1 VSDELVI
8 HVNIGEAADVIT
20 PADVGQAII
29 AVAEAEDINGGEISI
44 TFVDPATIATLNQTH
59 LEREGPTDVISFN
72 LGEPRMPLADV
83 YICPEIAGESAKEL
97 NIELREELLRL
108 VVHGMLHVVGH
119 DHPEGEERTQSPM
132 FIRQESILSQLL

>member
-8 HVNIGEAADVIT
+8 HVNIVEAADLIT
-20 PADVGQAII
+20 PADVGHAII

-44 TFVDPATIATLNQTH
+44 TFVDATTIATLNETH

-72 LGEPRMPLADV
+72 LAEPRTPLADI
-83 YICPEIAGESAKEL
+83 YICPEIAGESAKEHDVD
-97 NIELREELLRL
+97 LREELLRL
-108 VVHGMLHVVGH
+108 VVHGMLHIAGH
-119 DHPEGEERTQSPM
+119 DHPEGEERTESPM